1 MGLPHLNFWFYLAL
15 PHAFLA
21 LVVVGYVWKRGILH
35 SFPTAYVLGFVAFLA
50 LAFVH
55 QQTFLRNQFDW
66 RGIHLFTIKLISRDV
81 GGSLPDNRLQRRHD
95 HNRTRPPTPRK

>member
-1 MGLPHLNFWFYLAL
+1 VLLTLLFAYDGVLMGLPHLNFWLYLAL

-55 QQTFLRNQFDW
+55 QQTFLQNQLDW
-66 RGIHLFTIKLISRDV
+66 RGTHLILKADIQGCQWFSPRQ
-81 GGSLPDNRLQRRHD
+81 S
-95 HNRTRPPTPRK
+95 TPEKA